1 MLEGTPRR
9 YNRGGTPRRPGPELL
24 LEDAHM
30 NPRPPRRDTPA
41 KPDGEHPPSKQDD
54 AAHLFY
60 KRLEQTGQ
68 LIDVDSSTDLASLPP
83 SVTHVRYPDGRIE
96 RIGFSS
102 SPYGAG

>member
-1 MLEGTPRR
+1 
-9 YNRGGTPRRPGPELL
+9 
-24 LEDAHM
+24 M

-68 LIDVDSSTDLASLPP
+68 LMDVDSTTDLASLPP